1 MDKMRKTNNVI
12 FEGISYGCILCVIAT
27 VIELQFSK
35 NGLVPISILLYGKQL
50 FCGVI
55 LGMAIAFGRIFYEE
69 GKISK
74 TIQSVVS
81 FTTSCAIYLIALLK
95 SEWFGIENPNQKIPW
110 IIIVAIVVILL
121 SWIFVYLYNRRE
133 IRKMNQKIELNKKI

>member
-1 MDKMRKTNNVI
+1 MRKINNLI
-12 FEGISYGCILCVIAT
+12 FEGISYGCILCAIAT
-27 VIELQFSK
+27 VLELQFSR
-35 NGLVPISILLYGKQL
+35 NGIVLMGISLYGKQL

-74 TIQSVVS
+74 IIQSIIN

-95 SEWFGIENPNQKIPW
+95 SGWFEIENQNQKIIL
-110 IIIVAIVVILL
+110 IIIGAIVAILL
-121 SWIFVYLYNRRE
+121 SWIFVYFYNRRE
-133 IRKMNQKIELNKKI
+133 IRKINQKIKLGKKYR